1 MGNTKLS
8 LAAEANL
15 YGYPLVYNLNV
26 MMDHAS
32 GGFPTSGPVNT
43 FGHAEALLGP
53 EVEFVAPNNDT
64 LYSTMVGDVTK
75 EPLVLHL
82 PGTSG
87 RYYVM
92 QFVDAWTNNFAYL
105 GRRSTG
111 TDEGLFLLA
120 GPDWEDEVPEG
131 MTLVQSPT
139 NVFAIVGRVAVE
151 GESDIPNVLAIQ
163 EEMWL
168 SPLSLYPEIPDV
180 SQRELGDWDLAPFDE
195 RVGDDLRFWEQM
207 RAWTKLFPPPAAEQ
221 GYVQKFEPLGLLAD
235 ESPYVDPDPDLA
247 ETLMSGTAEFTDF
260 LEASIG
266 QSAKA
271 IEPIHGWTIP
281 LHIFDYN
288 LDYHRIGTIDSPRWK
303 LEDRAQAF
311 FMRAIAARV
320 GLWGNHAYEAT
331 YPTADLDRNG
341 DQLVGEHQYVLHLE
355 ELPPV
360 DAFWSLTMYRPP
372 EFYLVANPI
381 NRYSIG
387 DRTPGLIY
395 NDDGSLDIYIQ
406 KDPPGPEKE
415 SNWLPAP
422 EGPFR
427 VAMRMYQPREAVLD
441 GAYVVPPIRRVS
453 G

>member
-1 MGNTKLS
+1 MGNTTLS

-15 YGYPLVYNLNV
+15 YGYPLVYNLE
-26 MMDHAS
+26 MMVGHAA
-32 GGFPTSGPVNT
+32 GRFPTGAPVNT
-43 FGHAEALLGP
+43 FGHAKALLGP

-64 LYSTMVGDVTK
+64 LYSNMMGDVTK
-75 EPLVLHL
+75 EPLVLRL

-105 GRRSTG
+105 GRRATG

-120 GPDWEDEVPEG
+120 GPDWEGEVPEG

-139 NVFAIVGRVAVE
+139 NAFAIVGRVAVE

-163 EEMWL
+163 ENMWL
-168 SPLSLYPEIPDV
+168 SPLSLYPERPGP
-180 SQRELGDWDLAPFDE
+180 SQRELGDWNLAPFDE
-195 RVGDDLRFWEQM
+195 RVGDELKFWEQM
-207 RAWTKLFPPPAAEQ
+207 RAGMKLFPSPAAEQ
-221 GYVQKFEPLGLLAD
+221 AYIQKFEPLGLLED
-235 ESPYVDPDPDLA
+235 ESPYVNPDPQLA
-247 ETLMSGTAEFTDF
+247 ETLKAGAAEFTEF
-260 LEASIG
+260 LKIAISPEAQVI
-266 QSAKA
+266 K
-271 IEPIHGWTIP
+271 PVNGWMIP

-288 LDYHRIGTIDSPRWK
+288 LDNFRIGAIDAPKWK
-303 LEDRAQAF
+303 IQDRGQAF
-311 FMRAIAARV
+311 LMRAVAARV
-320 GLWGNHAYEAT
+320 GLWGNHAYEAA
-331 YPTADLDRNG
+331 YPTADLDGNG

-387 DRTPGLIY
+387 DRTPGLTY

-406 KDPPGPEKE
+406 KDSPGPEKE

-441 GAYVVPPIRRVS
+441 GSYVVPPIRRVS